1 VAGLASLSATRV
13 AFAADDT
20 ASPIAHGAL
29 AQNPLARAFESA
41 PADLPSVTLV
51 GPDGERSIADL
62 KGRTILMPLWAE
74 WCAPCLSEIPD
85 LARLQTK
92 YGNDRFAIV
101 PVLTG
106 TAKKMTPKTVGQIFA
121 YLHAEV
127 FEPLI
132 EYQLGGRL
140 MRTMAKNGVHYT
152 IPCNLLIAPDGH
164 CVAREFG
171 LKPSDEAQSAQ
182 VSATRSSMIA
192 HAEAGDI
199 LSLWGKPVGE
209 EFAAAMANGFLG

>member
-1 VAGLASLSATRV
+1 VAGLVSLPTARR

-20 ASPIAHGAL
+20 ASPVAHGAL

-51 GPDGERSIADL
+51 GPNGERSIADL

-74 WCAPCLSEIPD
+74 WRGPCLSEIPD
-85 LARLQTK
+85 FARLQKK
-92 YGNDRFAIV
+92 YGNGKFAIV

-106 TAKKMTPKTVGQIFA
+106 TQRKMTPASVGQIFA
-121 YLHAEV
+121 YLHADV

-132 EYQLGGRL
+132 EYQLGNRL
-140 MRTMAKNGVHYT
+140 MRTMAKNGIHYA

-164 CVAREFG
+164 CVAPEFG
-171 LKPSDEAQSAQ
+171 LKQSDDEAQSA
-182 VSATRSSMIA
+182 SATKSAMIA
-192 HAEAGDI
+192 RAEAGDI
-199 LSLWGKPVGE
+199 LSLWGKPAGE
-209 EFAAAMANGFLG
+209 EFAAVLANGFLG